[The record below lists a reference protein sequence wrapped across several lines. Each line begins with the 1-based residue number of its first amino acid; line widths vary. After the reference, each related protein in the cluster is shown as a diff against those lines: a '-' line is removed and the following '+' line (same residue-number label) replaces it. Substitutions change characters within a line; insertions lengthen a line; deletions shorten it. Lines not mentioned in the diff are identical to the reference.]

1 MNVRSFAFVCV
12 TISASA
18 AFAPS
23 APAQIRASELG
34 TMSQVIDGTRIVM
47 TYSRP
52 RARGRDTLFG
62 IGDRGWG
69 HLWTPGANWATTI
82 EPSKGIML
90 NRIAVP
96 KGKYSMWMQLKSAS
110 AWTLVLDPDFHR
122 YHEERPDSNAKQIRI
137 PVDVTNAPFTDV
149 LTWSMPE
156 LRIDGGT
163 LEFRWE
169 RARVALQVDVTPSL
183 VMTMSAADA
192 APYLG
197 VYSYTELEDG
207 KPGKISTLTVTHED
221 NTLRGQFDPDDPYF
235 KKFALVRISPDW
247 FAPAVYDKN
256 GKIYEVL
263 RPDETWEFTRKAG
276 KVVSFVVRMEDDE
289 LLARAVR
296 KP

>member
-1 MNVRSFAFVCV
+1 M
-12 TISASA
+12 TIHRLFLGALLLSAASA
-18 AFAPS
+18 PNM
-23 APAQIRASELG
+23 PAQIRASELG
-34 TMSQVIDGTRIVM
+34 TMSQVIDGTRIVLQ
-47 TYSRP
+47 YSRP

-82 EPSKGIML
+82 DASKSIKL
-90 NRIAVP
+90 NKVAVP
-96 KGKYSMWMQLKSAS
+96 KGKYSMWMRLNSAT

-122 YHEERPDSNAKQIRI
+122 FHEDRPDSNAKQIRI
-137 PVDVTNAPFTDV
+137 PVVVNAAPFTEV

-169 RARVALQVDVTPSL
+169 RARVALDVDVTPSL

-197 VYSYTELEDG
+197 VYTFTAIEKG
-207 KPGKISTLTVTHED
+207 KPGSVSTLTISHED
-221 NTLRGQFDPDDPYF
+221 NTLKGVFEPEDSYL

-256 GKIYEVL
+256 GRIYEVL

-276 KVVSFVVRMEDDE
+276 KVVSFVVRLEDDE
-289 LLARAVR
+289 LFARAVR